1 MSVVYAFILYVA
13 VFFIGNDLFGEDEP
27 DEDEDTPLT
36 KGSGLFSGGGG
47 GGLFDDDVV
56 EEQVRIKTSFPLG
69 THNST
74 FCLPLTFIVTHSSV
88 VMSTHMQR

>member
-1 MSVVYAFILYVA
+1 MHSYCMLLFSL
-13 VFFIGNDLFGEDEP
+13 GNDLFGEDEP

-56 EEQVRIKTSFPLG
+56 EEQVRKRLPSLLG
-69 THNST
+69 
-74 FCLPLTFIVTHSSV
+74 LTTALSV
-88 VMSTHMQR
+88 FL